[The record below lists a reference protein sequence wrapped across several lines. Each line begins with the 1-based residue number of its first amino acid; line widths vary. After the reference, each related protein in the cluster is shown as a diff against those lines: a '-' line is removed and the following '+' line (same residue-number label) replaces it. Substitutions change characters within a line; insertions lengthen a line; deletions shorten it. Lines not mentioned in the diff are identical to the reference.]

1 MYKVEYLV
9 LFDTSKTQCKTVAA
23 LRNLLQAD
31 SDISIERSKVTFN
44 KKVAD
49 LSIKLGKND
58 DKSHIY
64 FNVILK
70 CKDEGELEWFSS
82 LLKSIRRSLALI
94 TKSTYVV
101 WDDLSLY
108 YSTQA
113 YPLIFNIENLMRQV
127 ITKFMLTNIGLGWI
141 KDRLPTDVQQS
152 VNTNNKDA
160 NYLYNVDF
168 IQLKNFLF
176 SENYPNHKE
185 SLVKKFK
192 AAKDLSE
199 LNIEEI
205 RALIPESNWDKY
217 FEPIVDCEAEYLKKR
232 WDMLYELRCKVAHN
246 KDFSKSSV
254 ESVKKLVSELKPIL
268 ERAISSLD
276 SIAITEDEKGVVFE
290 KVLSNYDAVFAK
302 FMSRIH
308 RLEYVLDLLI
318 EHFIPED
325 KLGSRATTSIK
336 IQRLNKCGVLDEKQA
351 HIMHMARKVR
361 NRLVHNEFDMSHDE
375 VFHTQMMLEELI
387 KKLELM
393 VTQDNN

>member
-1 MYKVEYLV
+1 M
-9 LFDTSKTQCKTVAA
+9 
-23 LRNLLQAD
+23 
-31 SDISIERSKVTFN
+31 
-44 KKVAD
+44 
-49 LSIKLGKND
+49 
-58 DKSHIY
+58 
-64 FNVILK
+64 
-70 CKDEGELEWFSS
+70 
-82 LLKSIRRSLALI
+82 
-94 TKSTYVV
+94 
-101 WDDLSLY
+101 
-108 YSTQA
+108 
-113 YPLIFNIENLMRQV
+113 
-127 ITKFMLTNIGLGWI
+127 
-141 KDRLPTDVQQS
+141 
-152 VNTNNKDA
+152 
-160 NYLYNVDF
+160 
-168 IQLKNFLF
+168 
-176 SENYPNHKE
+176 
-185 SLVKKFK
+185 
-192 AAKDLSE
+192 
-199 LNIEEI
+199 
-205 RALIPESNWDKY
+205 
-217 FEPIVDCEAEYLKKR
+217 DCEAEYLKKR